1 MDSGKGRITD
11 VVLNISGPQYAYW
24 NGKKTD
30 QDTGRLSRI
39 CSMTAS
45 IIFVND
51 SQGLDLPIQFDV
63 LGVCT
68 GILFE
73 KPSTEVRNGFNVH
86 IPGLV
91 VTEY

>member
-1 MDSGKGRITD
+1 MNSRKGRITD
-11 VVLNISGPQYAYW
+11 VVLNIPGPQYAYW

-39 CSMTAS
+39 CSMTPF

-63 LGVCT
+63 LGVCS

-86 IPGLV
+86 ILGIV
-91 VTEY
+91 FTKY